1 MQETPRIA
9 IIGGGAAGFFAA
21 ITAAEKN
28 PAAEILIYESTR
40 KPLAKV
46 LISGGGRCNVT
57 NHCFDPGELV
67 KNYPRGHKELLG
79 PFHHF
84 QPRDTIAWFE
94 KHGVRLKVE
103 SDNRVFPVTDSAGTI
118 ADCLTR
124 TALSLGV
131 KIKVGTAIRKIARV
145 VSRSGNSEFEIE
157 LQDGQ
162 TERALWLL
170 LATGGGTSGHR
181 LAQSLGH
188 TIVPPVPSLF
198 TFKISDP
205 RLKNLS
211 GVAFDNIHLFLKSEN
226 GRAIEQSGSLL
237 ITHWGLSGPAV
248 LKLSAWGARTLHES
262 RYRAELTV
270 NFLPGHTAAS
280 GYETLLGHKSEHPR
294 KLIKNTREANLP
306 ARYWERILSFLAIPD
321 TTRWADISARDLHA
335 LSLELTQAKFKI
347 IGKGQFKEEFVTC
360 GGVSLK
366 EVDFR
371 TMESK
376 VCPGLYLAGEII
388 DIDGLTGGFNFQN
401 AWTTAWIAGINLA
414 SKDRV

>member
-1 MQETPRIA
+1 MPEIPRIA
-9 IIGGGAAGFFAA
+9 IVGGGAAGFFAA

-28 PAAEILIYESTR
+28 LAAEVVIYESTR

-57 NHCFDPGELV
+57 NHCFDPRELV
-67 KNYPRGHKELLG
+67 KNYPRGYKELLG

-103 SDNRVFPVTDSAGTI
+103 SDNRVFPVTDNAATI
-118 ADCLTR
+118 ADCLTK

-131 KIKVGTAIRKIARV
+131 IIKTGTVIKGITRAGSKP
-145 VSRSGNSEFEIE
+145 GNSRFDIE
-157 LQDGQ
+157 LNNGQ
-162 TERALWLL
+162 IERAYWLL
-170 LATGGGTSGHR
+170 LATGGGTSGHH

-205 RLKNLS
+205 RLKNLT
-211 GVAFDNIHLFLKSEN
+211 GVAFDAVQLFLKSEET
-226 GRAIEQSGSLL
+226 RTMEQSGPLL

-262 RYRAELTV
+262 QYQAELTI
-270 NFLPGHTAAS
+270 NFLPHLTPAS
-280 GYETLLGHKSEHPR
+280 SYEILLDYKSRHPR
-294 KLIKNTREANLP
+294 KLVRNFQEASLP
-306 ARYWERILSFLAIPD
+306 ARYWERILSVLAIPEN
-321 TTRWADISARDLHA
+321 TRWADISARDLHS
-335 LSLELTQAKFKI
+335 LSLELAQAKFKI
-347 IGKGQFKEEFVTC
+347 IGKGPFKEEFVTC

-401 AWTTAWIAGINLA
+401 AWTTAWIAGTSLA
-414 SKDRV
+414 S